1 MAFSS
6 MYLLFASVFS
16 HFTSCVCVDLALSAK
31 VIPRWHDTF
40 ETCRSISWFAASSVR
55 QALDCVSNCP
65 LYPHSTNI
73 VH

>member
-16 HFTSCVCVDLALSAK
+16 HFASCVCVDLALSAK

-55 QALDCVSNCP
+55 QVLDCLELPPIPSF
-65 LYPHSTNI
+65 H
-73 VH
+73 